1 MLSNLHTALAA
12 WIFWGILCS
21 IIIHI
26 NIFLVYL
33 FMQNSSSAIPTS
45 LRFFYLWWSR
55 TGPAASV
62 NLSMHTS
69 SQQGRE
75 TYAKNVCKE
84 RVEERGILCFRMCSK
99 SHQLNQTLKFL
110 TLHHLLFSVDFRV
123 YPTEIVYTEV
133 TTSKA
138 MYILQMLQKV
148 WNI

>member
-1 MLSNLHTALAA
+1 M
-12 WIFWGILCS
+12 
-21 IIIHI
+21 
-26 NIFLVYL
+26 
-33 FMQNSSSAIPTS
+33 
-45 LRFFYLWWSR
+45 
-55 TGPAASV
+55 

-123 YPTEIVYTEV
+123 YLKGDVYTPNASKSMKHLGSIYFTWNSQFSICVHRVRYFKTLFDFSLNKSSLIRLYLITEIDNGH
-133 TTSKA
+133 TSITDVLLYLRKI
-138 MYILQMLQKV
+138 YLF
-148 WNI
+148 